1 MSNDGTFRPIGES
14 EERMFGPTKLIVS
27 GYDKAQKE
35 EFLSLLSAIGLGEL
49 GVVFATD
56 GDGETPLLQLASR
69 PHKSGFDSRST
80 FPRAI
85 VMSGLT
91 ENELPPSWGAGAPF
105 RCLASFGQ
113 HSPPTPRTGDC
124 WPCCR
129 SLQRK
134 PKPWPKPKESRS
146 KRQPTIEGL
155 SGITGM
161 FTGAGQLPQRA
172 LKE

>member
-91 ENELPPSWGAGAPF
+91 ENELHAVMGGWRTLQMPRQLWAALTPHSQNWGL
-105 RCLASFGQ
+105 LALLSELAEEAKAMAEAKG
-113 HSPPTPRTGDC
+113 
-124 WPCCR
+124 
-129 SLQRK
+129 K
-134 PKPWPKPKESRS
+134 P
-146 KRQPTIEGL
+146 Q
-155 SGITGM
+155 
-161 FTGAGQLPQRA
+161 
-172 LKE
+172 